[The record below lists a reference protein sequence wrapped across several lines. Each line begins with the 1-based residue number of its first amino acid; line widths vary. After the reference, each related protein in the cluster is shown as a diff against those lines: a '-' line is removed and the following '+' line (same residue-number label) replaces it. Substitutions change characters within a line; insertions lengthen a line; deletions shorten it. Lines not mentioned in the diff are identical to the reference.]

1 MKNVIVIGAGI
12 VGTTTALAL
21 AEKGLRVTVL
31 DSRAEAGLETSY
43 ANGGL
48 LAANS
53 ALPWSSP
60 GTPTQL
66 FKWLGREDAPLLLR
80 PRAIPG
86 LGMWGVRF
94 MMNCRAAK
102 YHQTAATL
110 TRLGQHS
117 LEAMD
122 RLLGQTRVTANV
134 QRGGFLEL
142 IRGKDA
148 TRRAEVFAR
157 MLEGFG
163 AKVSRLNAAQSVALE
178 PSLAPIASTI
188 DVALLLEAD
197 AWGDARAF
205 SIAAAAAAQRDGV
218 TFRWN
223 TRVESLDVQNGSI
236 RGVQLQQEHLTA
248 DAVVMCAGPMSPS
261 LVAPFGI
268 RLPIAPV
275 KGYSLTLSADE
286 LGFLPQRPI
295 VDDHEHIAV
304 TPLGDRLRVAGTVE
318 FDGFDKTLRAGRV
331 DNLKRALSRLFPAM
345 RMPEN
350 VGPWCGLRPMTA
362 DGLPLISPTRVQ
374 RLFLNT
380 GHGALGWTLACGSA
394 ELVAGMVT
402 GERDPRDT
410 AFSLSR
416 SFW

>member
-1 MKNVIVIGAGI
+1 MNHVIVIGAGI

-21 AEKGLRVTVL
+21 AEKGVRVTVL
-31 DSRAEAGLETSY
+31 DSRPEAGLETSY

-86 LGMWGVRF
+86 LGWWGVRF
-94 MMNCRAAK
+94 LMNCRAAK
-102 YHQTAATL
+102 YHETAATL
-110 TRLGQHS
+110 TRLGQQS
-117 LEAMD
+117 LAAMD
-122 RLLGQTRVTANV
+122 RLLGQSRIAAKV

-148 TRRAEVFAR
+148 APRAERFAR
-157 MLEGFG
+157 MLEGMG
-163 AKVSRLNAAQSVALE
+163 AKVTRLDAARSVALE
-178 PSLAPIASTI
+178 PTLAPIGESI
-188 DVALLLEAD
+188 GVGLFLESD

-205 SIAAAAAAQRDGV
+205 SIAAAEAAKREGV
-218 TFRWN
+218 SFRWN
-223 TRVESLDVQNGSI
+223 TAVESLDVYNGAI
-236 RGVQLQQEHLTA
+236 RGIRLDTEYISA
-248 DAVVMCAGPMSPS
+248 DAVVMCAGPMSAS
-261 LVAPFGI
+261 LVKPLGL

-275 KGYSLTLSADE
+275 KGYSLTLSAAD

-304 TPLGDRLRVAGTVE
+304 TPLGNTLRVAGTVE
-318 FDGFDKTLRAGRV
+318 FDGFDKTLRAARV
-331 DNLKRALSRLFPAM
+331 DNLKRAVSRLFPTM
-345 RMPEN
+345 RMPDN
-350 VGPWCGLRPMTA
+350 VGAWCGLRPMTA
-362 DGLPLISPTRVQ
+362 DGMPLISPTRVQ
-374 RLFLNT
+374 KLFLNT

-394 ELVAGMVT
+394 ELVAAMVT
-402 GERDPRDT
+402 GERDSRD
-410 AFSLSR
+410 APFNLSR
-416 SFW
+416 RFW